1 MAKDKLDEFYESLDR
16 EYGKSN
22 TDKNIDYVMSL
33 IKLRARPD
41 GTVDDSVPV
50 PSLQSVAEVIILIT
64 ERPNLTFRQ
73 FCEKDRRHK
82 QVVEYLFIRARNHHD
97 EVKGLIKQL
106 FGKAFPG
113 LTPKMVISFLK
124 IWERFCT
131 EQRPTPFV
139 KAVLYPEKSKEI
151 LETLHFLTDGEIGK
165 GYVASPSA
173 SVPNTYVVSDVEGD
187 VSGVF
192 TESTQTVTYVYG
204 DYIPDNLKN
213 YGDINKDGKIDL
225 EDVTAF
231 QRILAEFDPISEED
245 FANLDFDCDGR
256 TSVSDI
262 TMLQRYLAEYRVSE
276 GTVIVNYFYDDAD
289 GNQKTLTDTITI
301 NGRVGDPFTTSKY
314 YVMGYQLDE
323 SRLPKVTE
331 GMIRF
336 GAPLYVNYYYILGSP
351 DVNLHFKHSGSLAW
365 APTLWVWGSGLD
377 GKDAGNY
384 SGGTWPGRAATLNE
398 ETGWYDYDF
407 TFTGA
412 GTYNVIVSN
421 GGKTQTVDCK
431 GFGYNEMWVVI
442 DDSKIDSGNYL
453 TFYDD
458 NPETNPSANVISFH
472 N

>member
-1 MAKDKLDEFYESLDR
+1 
-16 EYGKSN
+16 
-22 TDKNIDYVMSL
+22 
-33 IKLRARPD
+33 
-41 GTVDDSVPV
+41 
-50 PSLQSVAEVIILIT
+50 
-64 ERPNLTFRQ
+64 
-73 FCEKDRRHK
+73 
-82 QVVEYLFIRARNHHD
+82 
-97 EVKGLIKQL
+97 
-106 FGKAFPG
+106 
-113 LTPKMVISFLK
+113 
-124 IWERFCT
+124 
-131 EQRPTPFV
+131 
-139 KAVLYPEKSKEI
+139 
-151 LETLHFLTDGEIGK
+151 
-165 GYVASPSA
+165 
-173 SVPNTYVVSDVEGD
+173 
-187 VSGVF
+187 
-192 TESTQTVTYVYG
+192 
-204 DYIPDNLKN
+204 
-213 YGDINKDGKIDL
+213 
-225 EDVTAF
+225 
-231 QRILAEFDPISEED
+231 
-245 FANLDFDCDGR
+245 
-256 TSVSDI
+256 
-262 TMLQRYLAEYRVSE
+262 MLQRYLDEYRVSE

-431 GFGYNEMWVVI
+431 GFGYNESVGCDRRQQNSIRATTSPSMTITLRLIPQLTSFLSTTDNQSDITNARRLGSAGVFLRVYYFFISAVKVVPFSVVLSTVSRPLI
-442 DDSKIDSGNYL
+442 L
-453 TFYDD
+453 
-458 NPETNPSANVISFH
+458 
-472 N
+472 